1 MLVTLKGVRINMRCR
16 LRCTRKRDLVTV
28 HPRGNL
34 NLQSRW
40 PIFIVGNYLGGI
52 LAFGADIGHENN
64 RFSHESYPKVTK
76 WETWNP
82 MQVNQSALVGEY
94 VADHICGFICYL
106 VRHVTLGNMLFSFI
120 TCNAAIWNSY
130 GYISVF
136 WNILQFSPD

>member
-1 MLVTLKGVRINMRCR
+1 
-16 LRCTRKRDLVTV
+16 
-28 HPRGNL
+28 
-34 NLQSRW
+34 
-40 PIFIVGNYLGGI
+40 
-52 LAFGADIGHENN
+52 
-64 RFSHESYPKVTK
+64 
-76 WETWNP
+76 

-136 WNILQFSPD
+136 WNILQFSRLRVVNIDSDWPLASVVKKLLC